1 MPGFEYDT
9 IITKVDGVGQKIDN
23 ELVGKKFESAD
34 INNPLNDL
42 MGSLL
47 PVLGA
52 VSAGAFTTIKIPVA
66 GAANNIVSFTRMQQL
81 STAVSSLSSTAQAGQ
96 AATSGILQG
105 GIRGILSFGKMLL
118 PLVAQI
124 VAVIAALAFTAWEI
138 WNTFDTI
145 GQSVS
150 HLYEAKAELEVKVG
164 SFEAKMNRIEAEN
177 RALKTGLA
185 TLERTTNQQLQQQ
198 ATKIQNLEAEV
209 AGLETLIKNNHAQS
223 MQQLN
228 TV

>member
-23 ELVGKKFESAD
+23 ELADKKFESGD
-34 INNPLNDL
+34 VNGPFDNILSDL
-42 MGSLL
+42 GPAMA
-47 PVLGA
+47 VLGGLA
-52 VSAGAFTTIKIPVA
+52 IAPIVMPLPGN
-66 GAANNIVSFTRMQQL
+66 ANNVVSLDSFRKLKEATTSL
-81 STAVSSLSSTAQAGQ
+81 ESVSQAGK
-96 AATSGILQG
+96 AGTGGMLQG
-105 GIRGILSFGKMLL
+105 GIRSLLNFGKAIL
-118 PLVAQI
+118 PLIAQV

-138 WNTFDTI
+138 WTTFDTI

-164 SFEAKMNRIEAEN
+164 SFEAKIGRIEAEN
-177 RALKTGLA
+177 RALKSGLA